1 MWPNLKRKIPSS
13 KDDKASEKKN
23 TDTCNTTSEPSIT
36 QDIKE
41 SINLDK
47 LIKMEDNTNEKNS
60 EPKQQ
65 ITAAM
70 NIFSGLNPKDTG
82 NTEEDVEKFELA
94 LMQLMNMREQSKNL
108 ADNERRDMAAFV
120 AMSFMNSLGIED
132 DE

>member
-1 MWPNLKRKIPSS
+1 
-13 KDDKASEKKN
+13 
-23 TDTCNTTSEPSIT
+23 
-36 QDIKE
+36 
-41 SINLDK
+41 
-47 LIKMEDNTNEKNS
+47 MEDNTNEKNS